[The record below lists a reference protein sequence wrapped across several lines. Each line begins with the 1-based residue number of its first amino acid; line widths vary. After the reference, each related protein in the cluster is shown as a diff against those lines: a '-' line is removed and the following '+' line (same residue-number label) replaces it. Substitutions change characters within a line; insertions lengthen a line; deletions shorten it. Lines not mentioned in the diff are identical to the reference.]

1 MWVWV
6 VGIGKKE
13 EEICV
18 VSGGFVMGFVSS
30 ILGLFGFGVG
40 ISIGLLV
47 GYFFFIYFESSDV
60 KVSLSS

>member
-1 MWVWV
+1 M
-6 VGIGKKE
+6 
-13 EEICV
+13 

>member
-1 MWVWV
+1 M
-6 VGIGKKE
+6 
-13 EEICV
+13 
-18 VSGGFVMGFVSS
+18 VSGGFVMGFVNS